1 MVKRG
6 GLGSPEP
13 ERRPLVA
20 TKVAVIDDS
29 DTALEWVKTNLPA
42 LGFEISTFNTPIG
55 TQAFIITT
63 GPDLLLLDVRMPGL
77 DGDVLCKMIKSN
89 PKTRD
94 TVIALYSEMEEA
106 ELAELAGKCSAD
118 GYIKKT
124 ENATLLAKKIND
136 LLLIK
141 KGIKSRR

>member
-1 MVKRG
+1 M
-6 GLGSPEP
+6 
-13 ERRPLVA
+13 A
-20 TKVAVIDDS
+20 TKIAVIDDS
-29 DTALEWVKTNLPA
+29 DTALDWVKANLPA

-55 TQAFIITT
+55 TQAFLIST

-94 TVIALYSEMEEA
+94 TIIALYSEMEEA
-106 ELAELAGKCSAD
+106 ELAKLADKCSAD

-124 ENATLLAKKIND
+124 EDATLLAKKINE

-141 KGIKSRR
+141 KGIRPKR

>member
-1 MVKRG
+1 MSTKG
-6 GLGSPEP
+6 DFS
-13 ERRPLVA
+13 VA
-20 TKVAVIDDS
+20 IKIAVIDDS

-63 GPDLLLLDVRMPGL
+63 KPDLILLDVHMPGL

-89 PKTRD
+89 PKTKS
-94 TVIALYSEMEEA
+94 TIIALYSEMEEA
-106 ELAELAGKCSAD
+106 ELAVLADKCSAD

-124 ENATLLAKKIND
+124 ENVTLLSKKIND
-136 LLLIK
+136 LLLLK
-141 KGIKSRR
+141 KGIRPKR

>member
-6 GLGSPEP
+6 GLGSPES

-20 TKVAVIDDS
+20 IKVAVIDDS
-29 DTALEWVKTNLPA
+29 DTALEWVKANLPA

-63 GPDLLLLDVRMPGL
+63 GPELLLLDVRMPGL

-94 TVIALYSEMEEA
+94 TIIALYSEMEEA
-106 ELAELAGKCSAD
+106 ELAELASRCSAD

-124 ENATLLAKKIND
+124 ENAILLAKKIKE

-141 KGIKSRR
+141 KGIRSK